1 LWVARSA
8 SGKLNR
14 GSNHPKTLC
23 NIYCIHDL
31 APEDEPER
39 VGPCSNLEKV
49 NQILYQANPKM
60 GAIVGVHLSN

>member
-1 LWVARSA
+1 VVAIILKRYATSIA
-8 SGKLNR
+8 FMIWL
-14 GSNHPKTLC
+14 PK
-23 NIYCIHDL
+23 N
-31 APEDEPER
+31 EPER